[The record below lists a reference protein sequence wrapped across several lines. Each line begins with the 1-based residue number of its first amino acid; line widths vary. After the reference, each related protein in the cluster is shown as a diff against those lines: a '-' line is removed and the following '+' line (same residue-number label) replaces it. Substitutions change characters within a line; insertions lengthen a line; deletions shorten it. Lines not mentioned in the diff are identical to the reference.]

1 MLSNISNV
9 SYFYSNFFFFAV
21 FDDLIGE
28 FSVTSVGY
36 SIMIELFIEI
46 ELLIFSFYFYYVA
59 SCTKYSSC

>member
-9 SYFYSNFFFFAV
+9 SYFYSIFFAA
-21 FDDLIGE
+21 FDDHVGE

-46 ELLIFSFYFYYVA
+46 ELLIFSFYFYYVT
-59 SCTKYSSC
+59 SRTKFSSC